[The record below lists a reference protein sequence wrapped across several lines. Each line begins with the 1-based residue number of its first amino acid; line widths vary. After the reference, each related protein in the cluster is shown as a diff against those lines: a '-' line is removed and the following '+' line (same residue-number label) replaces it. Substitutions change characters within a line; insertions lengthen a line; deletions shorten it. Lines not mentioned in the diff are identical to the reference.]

1 VKNLSDKN
9 RIRRLEKAVSQLN
22 DLAGHNYAAA
32 VQWQGIAQRFAV
44 AEMVTSTVAFLGI
57 GFLAACFAAYIVLVE
72 VNK

>member
-1 VKNLSDKN
+1 MKNLSDKN

-44 AEMVTSTVAFLGI
+44 AEKV
-57 GFLAACFAAYIVLVE
+57 VLPRISYL
-72 VNK
+72 